1 MMNECGFVE
10 LRLIAHHRVGFFFFF
25 LRSHVTESFA

>member
-10 LRLIAHHRVGFFFFF
+10 LGLIAHHRFFF
-25 LRSHVTESFA
+25 LRSHVAESLA